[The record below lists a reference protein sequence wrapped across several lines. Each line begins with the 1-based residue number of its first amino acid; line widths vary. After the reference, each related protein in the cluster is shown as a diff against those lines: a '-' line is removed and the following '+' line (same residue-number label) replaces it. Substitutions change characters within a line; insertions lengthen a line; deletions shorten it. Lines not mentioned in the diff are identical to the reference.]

1 MAALRGI
8 TTTVL
13 EPPALKT
20 LELVEY
26 EAWVTI
32 HLPNY
37 YRLAKGDDRL
47 PLEEVLM
54 DRVFARVCTLL
65 KKTKQEF
72 AQIGV
77 TTALPRGDDDLKL
90 ALLDSVVCPFTDQLE
105 AIISLRLIKMS
116 PSGDSLTSFM
126 EYNDKFRFWN
136 RIVWQLHYLDIHS

>member
-1 MAALRGI
+1 MAGLRSI

-26 EAWVTI
+26 EAWCTI

-47 PLEEVLM
+47 PLEELLM
-54 DRVFARVCTLL
+54 EKVFTRVCTLL

-77 TTALPRGDDDLKL
+77 TTTLLRGDDELKFK
-90 ALLDSVVCPFTDQLE
+90 LLDSVVCPFTDQLE

-116 PSGDSLTSFM
+116 PSGDSLTAFM
-126 EYNDKFRFWN
+126 DYIICNFC
-136 RIVWQLHYLDIHS
+136 